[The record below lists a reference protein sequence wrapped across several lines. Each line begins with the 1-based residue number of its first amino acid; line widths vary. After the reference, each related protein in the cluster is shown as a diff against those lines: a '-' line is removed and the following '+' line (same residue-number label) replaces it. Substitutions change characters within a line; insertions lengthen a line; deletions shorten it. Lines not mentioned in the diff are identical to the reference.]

1 MSVPVVKLIVLSF
14 GLKGYAVKSPVDNTT
29 YNKNNNNT
37 RVAFNWEITE
47 GVKYSSTYFESIF
60 FLRKL

>member
-14 GLKGYAVKSPVDNTT
+14 GLKGCAVKSPVDNTT
-29 YNKNNNNT
+29 YNNNNNT